1 MPTQHPLNF
10 KKWIDENRHLLKPP
24 IGNKVV
30 YENTEFI
37 VMVVGGP
44 NSRKDYHYNESEE
57 FFYQLE
63 GDIEVQIQ
71 EEGKAVIVP
80 IKEGDIF
87 LLPPKVP
94 HNPRRGSNTI
104 GLVMERRRRENE
116 KDGLLW
122 FCEKCNNKLYEK
134 YFPLSNIMTQFQET
148 FKEFYGNVDLRTCK
162 KCGHIMEPP
171 VSVIE
176 ESSH

>member
-1 MPTQHPLNF
+1 MVTRPFNF

-24 IGNKVV
+24 VNNKVV
-30 YENTEFI
+30 YKDAEFI

-63 GDIEVQIQ
+63 GDVIVQIQ
-71 EEGKAVIVP
+71 ENGKAVEVP

-94 HNPRRGSNTI
+94 HNPRRFKNTI

-116 KDGLLW
+116 KDGLMW
-122 FCEKCNNKLYEK
+122 FCEKCNHKLYDE
-134 YFPLSNIMTQFQET
+134 YFMLTDIANQFQSVFE
-148 FKEFYGNVDLRTCK
+148 KFYNSKDLRTCK
-162 KCGHIMEPP
+162 QCGHVMDPP
-171 VSVIE
+171 PIIS
-176 ESSH
+176 

>member
-1 MPTQHPLNF
+1 MITRPFNF

-24 IGNKVV
+24 VNNKVV
-30 YENTEFI
+30 YKDTEFT

-63 GDIEVQIQ
+63 GDIIVQIQ
-71 EEGKAVIVP
+71 ENGKAVEVP

-94 HNPRRGSNTI
+94 HNPRRFENTI
-104 GLVMERRRRENE
+104 GLVMERRRRPDE

-122 FCEKCNNKLYEK
+122 FCEKCNGKLHEV
-134 YFPLSNIMTQFQET
+134 YFNLTDIQSQFQTE
-148 FKEFYGNVDLRTCK
+148 FKKFYENKDLRTCK
-162 KCGHIMEPP
+162 SCGTVMEPP
-171 VSVIE
+171 PVIA
-176 ESSH
+176 

>member
-1 MPTQHPLNF
+1 MITLPFNF

-24 IGNKVV
+24 VNNKVV
-30 YENTEFI
+30 YKDAEFI

-44 NSRKDYHYNESEE
+44 NSRKDYHYNESED

-63 GDIEVQIQ
+63 GDVIVQVQIDGKMQ
-71 EEGKAVIVP
+71 EVP

-94 HNPRRGSNTI
+94 HNPRRFKDTI
-104 GLVMERRRRENE
+104 GLVIERKRKDTE

-122 FCEKCNNKLYEK
+122 FCDNCNHKLHEVYFELHNIENDFLPHFEHFYNSEKKPSGI
-134 YFPLSNIMTQFQET
+134 F
-148 FKEFYGNVDLRTCK
+148 R
-162 KCGHIMEPP
+162 
-171 VSVIE
+171 
-176 ESSH
+176 ESC